1 MKNPAK
7 ASDLSL
13 IEPVINKYKNTVGSL
28 ITVLQEIQDIYGYL
42 PEDALCHA
50 AIGLGI
56 APATVFGVA
65 TFYAQFRFTPV
76 GRYFIMLCQGT
87 ACHVNGS
94 EMIEKA
100 VFETLG
106 IHNGETTSDGLF
118 TLKTVA
124 CLGCCSLSPVM
135 MINSETYG
143 SLTPQRIKEIIAE
156 KAKEASTDVKLKSE
170 KAAAAS
176 RQEPERYI
184 SCSMKKA
191 TGIIR
196 FTRSDASGC
205 AFSSPLS
212 IYMMAIRSQQGSLK

>member
-1 MKNPAK
+1 MKNSAK

-13 IEPVINKYKNTVGSL
+13 IEPVISKYKNTSGSL

-50 AIGLGI
+50 AIEMGI

-106 IHNGETTSDGLF
+106 IHNGETTPDGLF
-118 TLKTVA
+118 TLSKGYILPIGAT
-124 CLGCCSLSPVM
+124 LLYLIPVVIAPAYLTGIHPLASVM
-135 MINSETYG
+135 GIYPHISE
-143 SLTPQRIKEIIAE
+143 
-156 KAKEASTDVKLKSE
+156 
-170 KAAAAS
+170 AAAAMVES
-176 RQEPERYI
+176 LMQGVLFN
-184 SCSMKKA
+184 
-191 TGIIR
+191 T
-196 FTRSDASGC
+196 
-205 AFSSPLS
+205 SPLVCV
-212 IYMMAIRSQQGSLK
+212 GSLLLIGATFAAASVVALKKQSY